1 MVFQNN
7 VLGGAS
13 NSAASGY
20 EIDQS
25 IRFNPGDSSY
35 MHKTYSGAGD
45 RTAWTFSTWFK
56 LGLCNGFAAGS
67 GLYYVF
73 FSCDAGTS
81 DSNRGIFSINNDSG
95 GSGGMEIQFQGH
107 GTIFLRT
114 NKVFRDPS
122 SWYHVTLVWDSDNN
136 TPTERCRLYIN
147 GVRETSFDA
156 SSNPTSGQEI
166 GINTANAHRIGAGY
180 NISGGSVVYHFD
192 GYLAETVFLD
202 GTAANA
208 SSFGEFNDSNLWV
221 PKDVSG
227 LTFGTNGFWI
237 DGRDSADLGDDE
249 SGRGNDYTTSG
260 LAAHDQ
266 VFDTPTNNF
275 CVLNPIDKPAY
286 GSYAAINVTNT
297 NLQVT
302 ENGDGSVQSYGFGT
316 MVPSSGKWYYEVYTN
331 TYPAGNAIGI
341 GWIENENAQ
350 TATDSGNA
358 WLDVGINQRH
368 TTSAYTSWTWGL
380 NEQVATGLTPFG
392 QGVTIGVTTDFD
404 NNTFTITKDGSAY
417 GSVDFDSTSPT
428 YSFSGVEHRPFLT
441 FNADGAS
448 LATVNF
454 GQDSTFSG
462 ALSAGGNADGN
473 GHGNFKY
480 AVPSG
485 ALALCS
491 KNLGS

>member
-13 NSAASGY
+13 NSGTTGY
-20 EIDQS
+20 TIDQS

-81 DSNRGIFSINNDSG
+81 DANRGIFSINNDSS

-114 NKVFRDPS
+114 NRVFRDPS
-122 SWYHVTLVWDSDNN
+122 SWYHVTLVWDSDNAVAQD
-136 TPTERCRLYIN
+136 RCRLYIN

-180 NISGGSVVYHFD
+180 NISGGSVVYYFD

-208 SSFGEFNDSNLWV
+208 SSFGEFNNSNLWV
-221 PKDVSG
+221 PKNVSG

-237 DGRDSADLGDDE
+237 DGRDASDLGDDE
-249 SGRGNDYTTSG
+249 AGSNDYTTSG
-260 LAAHDQ
+260 LASNDQ
-266 VFDTPTNNF
+266 KPDTPTNNQITF
-275 CVLNPIDKPAY
+275 NPLNNQRSGGTPSN
-286 GSYAAINVTNT
+286 G
-297 NLQVT
+297 NLDYV
-302 ENGDGSVQSYGFGT
+302 G
-316 MVPSSGKWYYEVYTN
+316 PSTRTLITLTANLPTSGKWCCAFKVQAVSTDAGWQIGVGYADDSDLGDAAGSNEDVSIIRMGPSSSEVFIWDAI
-331 TYPAGNAIGI
+331 AGAEIDPSLAI
-341 GWIENENAQ
+341 
-350 TATDSGNA
+350 
-358 WLDVGINQRH
+358 
-368 TTSAYTSWTWGL
+368 TTSDEFW
-380 NEQVATGLTPFG
+380 VAQDMGTGKTYLGIYDASATAMKWIANDG
-392 QGVTIGVTTDFD
+392 GV
-404 NNTFTITKDGSAY
+404 DGN
-417 GSVDFDSTSPT
+417 P
-428 YSFSGVEHRPFLT
+428 
-441 FNADGAS
+441 
-448 LATVNF
+448 
-454 GQDSTFSG
+454 
-462 ALSAGGNADGN
+462 SAGTNETKTN
-473 GHGNFKY
+473 
-480 AVPSG
+480 S
-485 ALALCS
+485 ALAGSDNVAITVAS
-491 KNLGS
+491 KASNTVYLQKSGDVSGTVPTGYTYFENVMDLIGS